1 MTQKSLNN
9 LISFTR
15 CVLSNIKM
23 LETIRLF
30 PLWSTILTSSNCVR
44 LVLWQSFKVKN
55 LVPESCNIWFL
66 HYFHHYF
73 QATSGDR
80 LKKSCKEAKTTKC
93 KVCLCTEYTGCC
105 HNVLI
110 QGSVVVIR
118 QFLIFINQTFL
129 MVSVALVTMVD
140 WKVPLFS
147 CLGPLLGPLGG
158 PKGALEAPKMP
169 KITISC
175 FDYRNAHKWVEQG
188 PKIGWTLQNTF
199 RGVC

>member
-1 MTQKSLNN
+1 MAFVNPGDPTANPNIRVFLLLCFFRPGSQLILFVTPAISCIWSLGA
-9 LISFTR
+9 
-15 CVLSNIKM
+15 
-23 LETIRLF
+23 RL
-30 PLWSTILTSSNCVR
+30 
-44 LVLWQSFKVKN
+44 LVGGS
-55 LVPESCNIWFL
+55 L
-66 HYFHHYF
+66 H
-73 QATSGDR
+73 S
-80 LKKSCKEAKTTKC
+80 
-93 KVCLCTEYTGCC
+93 
-105 HNVLI
+105 VLI

-140 WKVPLFS
+140 WRVHLFS

-158 PKGALEAPKMP
+158 PEGALEAPKMP

-175 FDYRNAHKWVEQG
+175 FDYRNAPKWVEQG

>member
-1 MTQKSLNN
+1 MAVSSPIRRSCGPGPEVNLNPLTPLLREGHQHKCHRRHQPEIFFQN
-9 LISFTR
+9 THKQGGITCSHAVTR
-15 CVLSNIKM
+15 TNWFFLKM
-23 LETIRLF
+23 LRSEVE
-30 PLWSTILTSSNCVR
+30 PQVVS
-44 LVLWQSFKVKN
+44 
-55 LVPESCNIWFL
+55 
-66 HYFHHYF
+66 
-73 QATSGDR
+73 
-80 LKKSCKEAKTTKC
+80 
-93 KVCLCTEYTGCC
+93 

-140 WKVPLFS
+140 WRVHLFS

-158 PKGALEAPKMP
+158 PEGALEAPKMP

-175 FDYRNAHKWVEQG
+175 FDYRNAPKWVEQG